1 MWHLLNKDCVC
12 SLKCKNFKG
21 GLIEY
26 KHSLKHGKY
35 YWCRLY
41 TWKRKS
47 LFKFGSKDIGQI
59 SWSFTLLLADVFQN
73 FRNMDLET
81 YDTDIAALTV
91 PILAW
96 QIAWKSNKV
105 VYIF

>member
-21 GLIEY
+21 DLIEY
-26 KHSLKHGKY
+26 KQSLKHGKY

-41 TWKRKS
+41 TRKRKS

-59 SWSFTLLLADVFQN
+59 SSFFTLLLADVFEN

-81 YDTDIAALTV
+81 
-91 PILAW
+91 
-96 QIAWKSNKV
+96 
-105 VYIF
+105 